1 MFSRLFR
8 NRRNSKR
15 YRLLILTLSVGITQA
30 IDPLFAQESFYKD
43 KTIRIIV
50 GFSAGGGFDVNARA
64 IARHIGKH
72 IPGNPT
78 IIVENMTGAG
88 SLIAANYV
96 YKAAKPD
103 GLTVGNF
110 AGGLIMNQVF
120 GQQGIEFDARRF
132 IYIGVPAKS
141 PPVCVLSKASGIN
154 SMEKWMAAKN
164 PVKLGGLSPGN
175 TTDDVPKV
183 LKTTL
188 GLPVRVVAGYKGTAD
203 IRLAVETGE
212 LDGACWNWESV
223 STTWRKSLETGDIAV
238 VLQTTPEPL
247 PELPKVPTAIRFA
260 KTDEARKLIQVGIHD
275 QYQILRLYTL
285 PPNTPKERADVLRRA
300 FEQTM
305 KDPEFKAEMD
315 KANLPIDPVTGGEIE
330 KIINGFFKLD
340 PALLAK
346 LKEAL
351 K

>member
-1 MFSRLFR
+1 M
-8 NRRNSKR
+8 NRRAFS
-15 YRLLILTLSVGITQA
+15 LITMLAVVILTLSTGST
-30 IDPLFAQESFYKD
+30 LAQEAFYKG
-43 KTIRIIV
+43 KVVRLVV
-50 GFSAGGGFDVNARA
+50 GFSAGGGFDVNARV
-64 IARHIGKH
+64 IARHMGKH
-72 IPGNPT
+72 IPSNPS

-103 GLTVGNF
+103 GLTIGNF
-110 AGGLIMNQVF
+110 AGGLVMNQIF
-120 GQQGIEFDARRF
+120 GQPGIEFDARKF

-141 PPVCVLSKASGIN
+141 PPVCVLSKASGID
-154 SMEKWMAAKN
+154 SMEKWLAAKN

-183 LKTTL
+183 LKSTI
-188 GLPVRVVAGYKGTAD
+188 GLPVRVVSGYKGTSD

-223 STTWRKSLETGDIAV
+223 STTWRKSLQNGDIAV

-247 PELPKVPTAIRFA
+247 PDLPKVPTAIKFA
-260 KTDEARKLIQVGIHD
+260 KTEEARKLIQVGIHD

-285 PPNTPKERADVLRRA
+285 PPDTPKERVDVLRRA

-315 KANLPIDPVTGGEIE
+315 KANLPIDPVSGGELE

-340 PALLAK
+340 SGLVTK
-346 LKEAL
+346 LKEIL

>member
-1 MFSRLFR
+1 MLAVV
-8 NRRNSKR
+8 
-15 YRLLILTLSVGITQA
+15 ILTLSTGST
-30 IDPLFAQESFYKD
+30 LAQEAFYKG
-43 KTIRIIV
+43 KVVRLVV
-50 GFSAGGGFDVNARA
+50 GFSAGGGFDVNARV
-64 IARHIGKH
+64 IARHMGKH
-72 IPGNPT
+72 IPSNPS

-103 GLTVGNF
+103 GLTIGNF
-110 AGGLIMNQVF
+110 AGGLVMNQIF
-120 GQQGIEFDARRF
+120 GQPGIEFDARKF

-141 PPVCVLSKASGIN
+141 PPVCVLSKASGID
-154 SMEKWMAAKN
+154 SMEKWLAAKN

-183 LKTTL
+183 LKSTI
-188 GLPVRVVAGYKGTAD
+188 GLPVRVVSGYKGTSD

-223 STTWRKSLETGDIAV
+223 STTWRKSLQNGDIAV

-247 PELPKVPTAIRFA
+247 PDLPKVPTAVKLA
-260 KTDEARKLIQVGIHD
+260 KTEEARKLIQVGIHD

-285 PPNTPKERADVLRRA
+285 PPDTPKERVDVLRRA

-315 KANLPIDPVTGGEIE
+315 KANLPIDPVSGGELE

-340 PALLAK
+340 SGLVTK
-346 LKEAL
+346 LKEIL

>member
-1 MFSRLFR
+1 M
-8 NRRNSKR
+8 NRRAFS
-15 YRLLILTLSVGITQA
+15 LITMLAVVILTLSTGST
-30 IDPLFAQESFYKD
+30 LAQEAFYKG
-43 KTIRIIV
+43 KVVRLVV
-50 GFSAGGGFDVNARA
+50 GFSAGGGFDVNARV
-64 IARHIGKH
+64 IARHMGKH
-72 IPGNPT
+72 IPSNPS

-103 GLTVGNF
+103 GLTIGNF
-110 AGGLIMNQVF
+110 AGGLVMNQIF
-120 GQQGIEFDARRF
+120 GQPGIEFDARKF

-141 PPVCVLSKASGIN
+141 PPVCVLSKASGID
-154 SMEKWMAAKN
+154 SMEKWLAAKN

-183 LKTTL
+183 LKSTI
-188 GLPVRVVAGYKGTAD
+188 GLPVRVVSGYKGTSD

-223 STTWRKSLETGDIAV
+223 STTWRKSLQNGDIAV

-247 PELPKVPTAIRFA
+247 PDLPKVPTAVKFA
-260 KTDEARKLIQVGIHD
+260 KTEEARKLIQVGIHD

-285 PPNTPKERADVLRRA
+285 PPDTPKERVDVLRRA

-315 KANLPIDPVTGGEIE
+315 KANLPIDPVSGGELE

-340 PALLAK
+340 SGLVTK
-346 LKEAL
+346 LKEIL

>member
-1 MFSRLFR
+1 M
-8 NRRNSKR
+8 NRRAFF
-15 YRLLILTLSVGITQA
+15 LVTILAGAVLTLSPGDTW
-30 IDPLFAQESFYKD
+30 AQETFYKG
-43 KTIRIIV
+43 KVIRVIV
-50 GFSAGGGFDVNARA
+50 GFSAGGGFDVNARI
-64 IARHIGKH
+64 IARHMGKY
-72 IPGNPT
+72 IPGNPS

-120 GQQGIEFDARRF
+120 GQPGTEFDARKY

-141 PPVCVLSKASGIN
+141 PPVCVLSKTSGVTT
-154 SMEKWMAAKN
+154 MEKWMAAKT

-183 LKTTL
+183 LKSTI
-188 GLPVRVVAGYKGTAD
+188 GLPIQVVTGYKGTSD

-212 LDGACWNWESV
+212 LAGACWNWESV
-223 STTWRKSLETGDIAV
+223 STTWRNGLDAGDIVV

-247 PELPKVPTAIRFA
+247 PDLPKVPVAISFA

-285 PPNTPKERADVLRRA
+285 PPSTPKDRVEILRRA

-305 KDPEFKAEMD
+305 RDSEFKAEME
-315 KANLPIDPVTGGEIE
+315 KGKLPVDPVSGGEVERIVS
-330 KIINGFFKLD
+330 GFFNLD
-340 PALLAK
+340 AGLVAK
-346 LKEAL
+346 LKETL

>member
-1 MFSRLFR
+1 M
-8 NRRNSKR
+8 NKR
-15 YRLLILTLSVGITQA
+15 AFFLVTILAGAVLTLSPGGTW
-30 IDPLFAQESFYKD
+30 AQESFYKG
-43 KTIRIIV
+43 KAIRVIV

-64 IARHIGKH
+64 IARHMGKH
-72 IPGNPT
+72 IPGNPS

-88 SLIAANYV
+88 SLIAANYT

-110 AGGLIMNQVF
+110 AGGLIMNQIF
-120 GQQGIEFDARRF
+120 GQPGIEFDARLY

-141 PPVCVLSKASGIN
+141 PPVCVLSKASGIT
-154 SMEKWMAAKN
+154 SMEKWMAAKT

-183 LKTTL
+183 LKSTI
-188 GLPVRVVAGYKGTAD
+188 GLPIQVVTGYKGTSD

-212 LDGACWNWESV
+212 LAGACWNWESV
-223 STTWRKSLETGDIAV
+223 STTWRNGLDAGDIVV

-247 PELPKVPTAIRFA
+247 PDLPKVPIAINFA

-285 PPNTPKERADVLRRA
+285 PPGTPKERVEILRRA

-305 KDPEFKAEMD
+305 KDPEFKAEME
-315 KANLPIDPVTGGEIE
+315 KAKLPIDPVSGSEVE
-330 KIINGFFKLD
+330 RIISGFFKLD
-340 PALLAK
+340 SGLVAK
-346 LKEAL
+346 LKEIL

>member
-1 MFSRLFR
+1 MVNKSLGNSRM
-8 NRRNSKR
+8 RRDR
-15 YRLLILTLSVGITQA
+15 PITALLIGLFLTGTA
-30 IDPLFAQESFYKD
+30 AAQEPFFKD
-43 KTIRIIV
+43 KTVRLVV

-64 IARHIGKH
+64 IARHMGKH
-72 IPGNPT
+72 IPGNPAL
-78 IIVENMTGAG
+78 IVENMTGAG
-88 SLIAANYV
+88 SLIAANHV

-103 GLTVGNF
+103 GLTIGNF
-110 AGGLIMNQVF
+110 AGGLIMNQLF
-120 GQQGIEFDARRF
+120 GQPGIEFDARRF
-132 IYIGVPAKS
+132 VYIGVPAKS

-154 SMEKWMAAKN
+154 SMEKWLAAKN
-164 PVKLGGLSPGN
+164 PVKMGGLSPGN

-183 LKTTL
+183 LKTTI
-188 GLPVRVVAGYKGTAD
+188 GLPVRVVSGYKGTAD

-223 STTWRKSLETGDIAV
+223 STTWRKSLESGDIAV

-247 PELPKVPTAIRFA
+247 PDLPKVPLAITFA
-260 KTDEARKLIQVGIHD
+260 KTEEARNLIRVGIHD

-285 PPNTPKERADVLRRA
+285 PPGTPKERVEALRRG

-305 KDPEFKAEMD
+305 KDAEFKAEMN
-315 KANLPIDPVTGGEIE
+315 KAGLPIDPVSGAELET
-330 KIINGFFKLD
+330 IINGFFKLD

-346 LKEAL
+346 LKETL

>member
-1 MFSRLFR
+1 M
-8 NRRNSKR
+8 NRRAFF
-15 YRLLILTLSVGITQA
+15 LVTILAGAVLLTLSPGDTW
-30 IDPLFAQESFYKD
+30 AQETFYKG
-43 KTIRIIV
+43 KVIRVIV
-50 GFSAGGGFDVNARA
+50 GFSAGGGFDVNARI
-64 IARHIGKH
+64 IARHMGKY
-72 IPGNPT
+72 IPGNPS

-120 GQQGIEFDARRF
+120 GQPGTEFDARKY

-141 PPVCVLSKASGIN
+141 PPVCVLSKTSGVTT
-154 SMEKWMAAKN
+154 MEKWMAAKT

-183 LKTTL
+183 LKSTI
-188 GLPVRVVAGYKGTAD
+188 GLPIQVVTGYKGTSD

-212 LDGACWNWESV
+212 LAGACWNWESV
-223 STTWRKSLETGDIAV
+223 STTWRNGLDAGDIVV

-247 PELPKVPTAIRFA
+247 PDLPKVPVAISFA

-285 PPNTPKERADVLRRA
+285 PPSTPKDRVEILRRA

-305 KDPEFKAEMD
+305 RDSEFKAEME
-315 KANLPIDPVTGGEIE
+315 KGKLPVDPVSGGEVERIVS
-330 KIINGFFKLD
+330 GFFNLD
-340 PALLAK
+340 SGLVAK
-346 LKEAL
+346 LKETL

>member
-1 MFSRLFR
+1 M
-8 NRRNSKR
+8 NRRAFF
-15 YRLLILTLSVGITQA
+15 LVTMLAGAVLTLSPGDTW
-30 IDPLFAQESFYKD
+30 AQETFYKG

-64 IARHIGKH
+64 IARHMGKY
-72 IPGNPT
+72 IPGNPP
-78 IIVENMTGAG
+78 IIVDNMTGAG

-103 GLTVGNF
+103 GLTIGNF
-110 AGGLIMNQVF
+110 AGGLIMNQIF
-120 GQQGIEFDARRF
+120 GQPGIEFEARKY

-141 PPVCVLSKASGIN
+141 PPVCVLSKASGISN
-154 SMEKWMAAKN
+154 MEKWMAAKT

-183 LKTTL
+183 LKSTI
-188 GLPVRVVAGYKGTAD
+188 GLPIQVVTGYKGTSD

-212 LDGACWNWESV
+212 LAGACWNWESV
-223 STTWRKSLETGDIAV
+223 STTWRNGLDAGDIVV

-247 PELPKVPTAIRFA
+247 PDLPKVPVAISFA

-285 PPNTPKERADVLRRA
+285 PPSTPKDRVEILRRA

-305 KDPEFKAEMD
+305 RDSEFKAEME
-315 KANLPIDPVTGGEIE
+315 KGKLPVDPVSGGEVE
-330 KIINGFFKLD
+330 RIISGFFNLD
-340 PALLAK
+340 SGLVAK
-346 LKEAL
+346 LKETL

>member
-1 MFSRLFR
+1 MLAVV
-8 NRRNSKR
+8 
-15 YRLLILTLSVGITQA
+15 ILTLSTGST
-30 IDPLFAQESFYKD
+30 LAQEAFYKG
-43 KTIRIIV
+43 KVVRLVV
-50 GFSAGGGFDVNARA
+50 GFSAGGGFDVNARV
-64 IARHIGKH
+64 IARYMGKH
-72 IPGNPT
+72 IPSNPS

-103 GLTVGNF
+103 GLTIGNF
-110 AGGLIMNQVF
+110 AGGLVMNQIF
-120 GQQGIEFDARRF
+120 GQPGIEFDARKF

-141 PPVCVLSKASGIN
+141 PPVCVLSKASGID
-154 SMEKWMAAKN
+154 SMEKWLAAKN

-183 LKTTL
+183 LKSTI
-188 GLPVRVVAGYKGTAD
+188 GLPVRVVSGYKGTSD

-223 STTWRKSLETGDIAV
+223 STTWRKSLQNGDIAV

-247 PELPKVPTAIRFA
+247 PDLPKVPTAIKFA
-260 KTDEARKLIQVGIHD
+260 KTEEARKLIQVGIHD

-285 PPNTPKERADVLRRA
+285 PPDTPKERVDVLRRA

-315 KANLPIDPVTGGEIE
+315 KANLPIDPVSGGELE

-340 PALLAK
+340 SGLVTK
-346 LKEAL
+346 LKEIL

>member
-1 MFSRLFR
+1 
-8 NRRNSKR
+8 
-15 YRLLILTLSVGITQA
+15 
-30 IDPLFAQESFYKD
+30 
-43 KTIRIIV
+43 
-50 GFSAGGGFDVNARA
+50 
-64 IARHIGKH
+64 
-72 IPGNPT
+72 
-78 IIVENMTGAG
+78 MTGAG

-120 GQQGIEFDARRF
+120 GQQGIEFDARSF

-141 PPVCVLSKASGIN
+141 PPVCVLSKTSGIN
-154 SMEKWMAAKN
+154 SMEQWLAAKN

-183 LKTTL
+183 LKTTI
-188 GLPVRVVAGYKGTAD
+188 GLPVRVVTGYKGTAD

-223 STTWRKSLETGDIAV
+223 STTWRKSLDTGDIAV

-247 PELPKVPTAIRFA
+247 PDLPKVPTAIKFA
-260 KTDEARKLIQVGIHD
+260 KTEEARNLIQVGIHD

-285 PPNTPKERADVLRRA
+285 PPNTPKERVDILRRA

-315 KANLPIDPVTGGEIE
+315 KANLPVDPVSGGELE

-340 PALLAK
+340 SGLVAK
-346 LKEAL
+346 LKETL

>member
-1 MFSRLFR
+1 MLAVV
-8 NRRNSKR
+8 
-15 YRLLILTLSVGITQA
+15 ILTLSTGST
-30 IDPLFAQESFYKD
+30 LAQEAFYKG
-43 KTIRIIV
+43 KVVRLVV
-50 GFSAGGGFDVNARA
+50 GFSAGGGFDVNARV
-64 IARHIGKH
+64 IARHMGKH
-72 IPGNPT
+72 IPSNPS

-103 GLTVGNF
+103 GLTIGNF
-110 AGGLIMNQVF
+110 AGGLVMNQIF
-120 GQQGIEFDARRF
+120 GQPGIEFDARKF

-141 PPVCVLSKASGIN
+141 PPVCVLSKASGID
-154 SMEKWMAAKN
+154 SMEKWLAAKN

-183 LKTTL
+183 LKSTI
-188 GLPVRVVAGYKGTAD
+188 GLPVRVVSGYKGTSD

-223 STTWRKSLETGDIAV
+223 STTWRKSLQNGDIAV

-247 PELPKVPTAIRFA
+247 PDLPKVPTAIKFA
-260 KTDEARKLIQVGIHD
+260 KTEEARKLIQVGIHD

-285 PPNTPKERADVLRRA
+285 PPDTPKERVDVLRRA

-315 KANLPIDPVTGGEIE
+315 KANLPIDPVSGGELE

-340 PALLAK
+340 SGLVTK
-346 LKEAL
+346 LKEIL

>member
-1 MFSRLFR
+1 M
-8 NRRNSKR
+8 NRRAFF
-15 YRLLILTLSVGITQA
+15 LVTMLAGAVLTLSPGDTW
-30 IDPLFAQESFYKD
+30 AQETFYKG
-43 KTIRIIV
+43 KVIRVIV
-50 GFSAGGGFDVNARA
+50 GFSAGGGFDVNARI
-64 IARHIGKH
+64 IARHMGKY
-72 IPGNPT
+72 IPGNPS

-103 GLTVGNF
+103 GLTIGNF
-110 AGGLIMNQVF
+110 AGGLIMNQIF
-120 GQQGIEFDARRF
+120 GQPGIEFEARKY

-141 PPVCVLSKASGIN
+141 PPVCVLSKASGISN
-154 SMEKWMAAKN
+154 MEKWMAAKT

-183 LKTTL
+183 LKSTI
-188 GLPVRVVAGYKGTAD
+188 GLPIQVVTGYKGTSD

-212 LDGACWNWESV
+212 LAGACWNWESV
-223 STTWRKSLETGDIAV
+223 STTWRNGLDAGDIVV

-247 PELPKVPTAIRFA
+247 PDLPKVPVAISFA

-285 PPNTPKERADVLRRA
+285 PPSTPKDRVEILRRA

-305 KDPEFKAEMD
+305 RDSEFKAEME
-315 KANLPIDPVTGGEIE
+315 KGKLPVDPVSGGEVE
-330 KIINGFFKLD
+330 RIISGFFNLD
-340 PALLAK
+340 SGLVAK
-346 LKEAL
+346 LKETL